1 MWRDVSG
8 VCVDGR
14 DGVAGGDA
22 WAVAPPVP
30 GPPSVFQGEWSGD
43 ETIKLAKSQAR
54 AFAEYF

>member
-22 WAVAPPVP
+22 WAVAPL
-30 GPPSVFQGEWSGD
+30 PPRFSAPD
-43 ETIKLAKSQAR
+43 T
-54 AFAEYF
+54 